1 MSKDDLI
8 FILSATLFTFVA
20 GVFIITMRQNET
32 NNLNASMHALA
43 NAYQTKHPEEK
54 LTKIDGGVK
63 DISLPSNIK
72 HIVYVAEG
80 GTKTVSTDV
89 TDTMDVS
96 KVVVRQDDDRYV
108 YIFSKEK

>member
-1 MSKDDLI
+1 
-8 FILSATLFTFVA
+8 
-20 GVFIITMRQNET
+20 
-32 NNLNASMHALA
+32 MHTLA
-43 NAYQTKHPEEK
+43 NAYQTKHPDEK

-63 DISLPSNIK
+63 DISLPSSIE
-72 HIVYVAEG
+72 HIVYVSEG